1 MTAATM
7 RHAFENAEVI
17 KIWTAPDMTVLNAGR
32 RQPVAMP
39 AELFGPAWPLLQA
52 VAEGTATP
60 VDYPAIGY
68 LAACASLIGGKRRVK
83 PYQSSN
89 WAEPCILW
97 CGVVGDPSS
106 RKSPALDTVTERLRN
121 IERDCAEQHKEDL
134 RAWKEDSERAKASRT
149 DWEKSVSAAVKDCKP
164 TPRLPDDAVDPEEPH
179 RRRTMVMDAT
189 PEAIGAILA
198 GNPTGTLHFRDE
210 LAGWLQ
216 SFDRYSPGGREFW
229 LEAYGG
235 RPFVID
241 RKGAKQPISVPFN
254 GVSVLGGIQP
264 AKMAAALLASPDD
277 GLVARF
283 LWAWPDKVA
292 FSRPRRAADMEALES
307 VYRRLEY
314 LAWAKDPEGR
324 DMALTLPLSAPA
336 ADIFEQWEKD
346 NAAVDDDAGSLF
358 KSFVGK
364 MDGTVLRLAL
374 VAELSGWAFVGG
386 PEPAE
391 VSADALIAAAAW
403 VDDYAKPM
411 AERVYGDAALPEVE
425 RNAATLARYIRK
437 SGLRQ
442 INKRDLK
449 RTPHKSKL
457 PNLRD
462 KDAMD
467 GAVQHLVDAAW
478 LMECP
483 SREGGTVGR
492 HREDYLVNPAII
504 GGEA

>member
-1 MTAATM
+1 MTAASM
-7 RHAFENAEVI
+7 RAAYEGAEVI
-17 KIWTAPDMTVLNAGR
+17 KIWQAPDMSVLSGGR
-32 RQPVAMP
+32 RVPVPMP
-39 AELFGPAWPLLQA
+39 AELFGPAWPLLQLI
-52 VAEGTATP
+52 AEGTATP

-68 LAACASLIGGKRRVK
+68 IAACASLIGGKRKVK

-89 WAEPCILW
+89 WAEPCIIW
-97 CGVVGDPSS
+97 AGVVGDPSS
-106 RKSPALDTVTERLRN
+106 RKSPALDSVTERLRN
-121 IERDCAEQHKEDL
+121 IERDHAVGHKLDL
-134 RAWKEDSERAKASRT
+134 RTWKEGSERAKASRS
-149 DWEKSVSAAVKDCKP
+149 DWEKTVSQAVKEGKA
-164 TPRLPDDAVDPEEPH
+164 TPRLPDDAVDPDEPC

-189 PEAIGAILA
+189 PEAVGAILA
-198 GNPTGTLHFRDE
+198 GNPMGTLHFRDE

-241 RKGAKQPISVPFN
+241 RKGSKQPISVPFN

-264 AKMAAALLASPDD
+264 AKLASALLSSPDD

-292 FSRPRRAADMEALES
+292 FSRPRQAADMDSLENA
-307 VYRRLEY
+307 YRRLEG
-314 LAWAKDPEGR
+314 LCWGMDGDGR
-324 DMALTLPLSAPA
+324 DIAVTLPLSASA
-336 ADIFEQWEKD
+336 ADIFERWESD
-346 NAAVDDDAGSLF
+346 NAAVDDDASSLL
-358 KSFVGK
+358 KSFIGK

-374 VAELSGWAFVGG
+374 VAELSAWAFHGG
-386 PEPAE
+386 AEPTE
-391 VSADALIAAAAW
+391 VSAASLVAAGKW

-425 RNAATLARYIRK
+425 RNAATLARYIRRAQ
-437 SGLRQ
+437 LRQ

-467 GAVQHLVDAAW
+467 GAVEYLVGAGW
-478 LMECP
+478 LQE
-483 SREGGTVGR
+483 SGTREGGTTGR
-492 HREDYLVNPAII
+492 RREDYTVNPAVH
-504 GGEA
+504 GDGA

>member
-7 RHAFENAEVI
+7 RQAFESAEVI
-17 KIWTAPDMTVLNAGR
+17 KIWSAPDMSVLSGGR
-32 RQPVAMP
+32 RVPVPMP
-39 AELFGPAWPLLQA
+39 SELFGPAWPLLQA
-52 VAEGTATP
+52 IAEGTATP

-68 LAACASLIGGKRRVK
+68 ITACASLIGGKRKVK

-89 WAEPCILW
+89 WAEPCIIW
-97 CGVVGDPSS
+97 AGVVGDPSS
-106 RKSPALDTVTERLRN
+106 RKSPALDSVTERLRN
-121 IERDCAEQHKEDL
+121 IERDHAESHKLDL
-134 RAWKEDSERAKASRT
+134 RAWKEGAERAKASRSY
-149 DWEKSVSAAVKDCKP
+149 WEKAVSQAAKEGKA
-164 TPRLPDDAVDPEEPH
+164 TPRLPDDAVDPDEPC

-189 PEAIGAILA
+189 PEAVGAILA
-198 GNPTGTLHFRDE
+198 GNPMGTLHFRDE

-241 RKGAKQPISVPFN
+241 RKGSKQPISVPFN

-264 AKMAAALLASPDD
+264 AKLASALLSSPDD

-292 FSRPRRAADMEALES
+292 FSRPQQAADMDSLENA
-307 VYRRLEY
+307 YRRLEG
-314 LAWAKDPEGR
+314 LGWGTDGEGR
-324 DMALTLPLSAPA
+324 DIAITLPLSASA

-346 NAAVDDDAGSLF
+346 NAAVDDDASSLL
-358 KSFVGK
+358 KSFIGK

-374 VAELSGWAFVGG
+374 VAELSAWAFRGG
-386 PEPAE
+386 TEPTE
-391 VSADALIAAAAW
+391 VSATSLIGAAAW

-437 SGLRQ
+437 AGLRQ

-457 PNLRD
+457 PCLRD
-462 KDAMD
+462 KDSMD
-467 GAVQHLVDAAW
+467 GAVEYLVDAGW
-478 LMECP
+478 LHDSA
-483 SREGGTVGR
+483 SREGGTIGR
-492 HREDYLVNPAII
+492 RREDYTVNPAVH
-504 GGEA
+504 GGVT

>member
-7 RHAFENAEVI
+7 RQAFENAEVI
-17 KIWTAPDMTVLNAGR
+17 NIWTAPDMAVLNAGR
-32 RQPVAMP
+32 RQPVTMP
-39 AELFGPAWPLLQA
+39 SGLFGSAWPLLQA
-52 VAEGTATP
+52 IAEGTATP

-68 LAACASLIGGKRRVK
+68 LAACASLIGGKRRAR

-89 WAEPCILW
+89 WTEPCILW

-106 RKSPALDTVTERLRN
+106 RKSPALDAVTERLRN
-121 IERDCAEQHKEDL
+121 IERDSAEKHKLDL
-134 RAWKEDSERAKASRT
+134 RTWSEQAERAKASRS
-149 DWEKSVSAAVKDCKP
+149 DWEKAVGQAVKDNKD
-164 TPRLPDDAVDPEEPH
+164 TPRLPDDACDPEEPH

-189 PEAIGAILA
+189 PEAVGAILA
-198 GNPTGTLHFRDE
+198 GNPMGTLHFRDE

-241 RKGAKQPISVPFN
+241 RKGTKQPISIPFN

-264 AKMAAALLASPDD
+264 AKLAAALLSSPDD

-283 LWAWPDKVA
+283 LWAWPDKVPFA
-292 FSRPRRAADMEALES
+292 RPHRAADMESLES
-307 VYRRLEY
+307 VYRRLED
-314 LAWAKDPEGR
+314 LGWAMDSEGR
-324 DMALTLPLSAPA
+324 DIALTLPLSAPA

-374 VAELSGWAFVGG
+374 VAELSAWAIGG
-386 PEPAE
+386 GQEPSE
-391 VSADALIAAAAW
+391 ISADSLIAAATW

-437 SGLRQ
+437 AGLRQ

-449 RTPHKSKL
+449 RSPHKSRL
-457 PNLRD
+457 PNLKD
-462 KDAMD
+462 KGAMD
-467 GAVQHLVDAAW
+467 EAVDHLVDAGW
-478 LMECP
+478 LRDC
-483 SREGGTVGR
+483 SAREGATIGR
-492 HREDYLVNPAII
+492 HREDYQVNPAIH

>member
-7 RHAFENAEVI
+7 RQAFDSAEVI
-17 KIWTAPDMTVLNAGR
+17 KIWSAPDMSVLSGGR
-32 RQPVAMP
+32 RVPVAMP
-39 AELFGPAWPLLQA
+39 AELFGPAWPLLQLI
-52 VAEGTATP
+52 AEGTATP

-68 LAACASLIGGKRRVK
+68 ITACASLIGGKRRVR

-89 WAEPCILW
+89 WAEPCIIW
-97 CGVVGDPSS
+97 AGVVGDPSS

-121 IERDCAEQHKEDL
+121 IERDHAEEHKDAL
-134 RAWKEDSERAKASRT
+134 RTWKEGSERAKASRSE
-149 DWEKSVSAAVKDCKP
+149 WEKTVSLAVKEGKD
-164 TPRLPDDAVDPEEPH
+164 TPRLPDDAVDPDEPV

-189 PEAIGAILA
+189 PEAVGAILA
-198 GNPTGTLHFRDE
+198 GNPMGTLHFRDE

-241 RKGAKQPISVPFN
+241 RKGTKQPISISFN

-264 AKMAAALLASPDD
+264 AKLASALLSSPDD

-283 LWAWPDKVA
+283 LWAWPDKVQ
-292 FSRPRRAADMEALES
+292 FRRPKQAANMESLES
-307 VYRRLEY
+307 AYRRLEG
-314 LAWAKDPEGR
+314 LSWGWDGDGR
-324 DMALTLPLSAPA
+324 DTAVTLPLSDSA
-336 ADIFEQWEKD
+336 ADIFEAWEND
-346 NAAVDDDAGSLF
+346 NAAVDDDASSLL
-358 KSFVGK
+358 KSFIGK

-374 VAELSGWAFVGG
+374 VAELSAWAFRGG
-386 PEPAE
+386 PEPTE
-391 VSADALIAAAAW
+391 VSAGSLIAAAAW

-425 RNAATLARYIRK
+425 RNAATLARHIRK
-437 SGLRQ
+437 AGLRR

-449 RTPHKSKL
+449 RSPHKSSL

-462 KDAMD
+462 QQAMD
-467 GAVQHLVDAAW
+467 AAVQFLVDAGW
-478 LMECP
+478 LMETS
-483 SREGGTVGR
+483 SREGDTPGQQR
-492 HREDYLVNPAII
+492 KDYSVNPAVH
-504 GGEA
+504 GSEA